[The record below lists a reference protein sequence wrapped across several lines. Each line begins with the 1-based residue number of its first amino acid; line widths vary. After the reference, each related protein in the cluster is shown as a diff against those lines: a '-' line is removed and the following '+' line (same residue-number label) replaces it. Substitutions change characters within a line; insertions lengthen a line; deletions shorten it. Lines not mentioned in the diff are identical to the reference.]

1 MAPDPDDDETR
12 SAKNLVRSDQVSG
25 ERKNA
30 SKQATGKRNEREDS
44 KLWTGASNPVFN
56 VHSFL
61 FNRALSPFAMITP
74 ETFSHLED
82 IKKRAGHL
90 WRFL

>member
-1 MAPDPDDDETR
+1 M
-12 SAKNLVRSDQVSG
+12 KVSI
-25 ERKNA
+25 
-30 SKQATGKRNEREDS
+30 
-44 KLWTGASNPVFN
+44 LWTDLPKPVFN

-61 FNRALSPFAMITP
+61 FNRALHPFAMITP
-74 ETFSHLED
+74 ETLSRLDD